1 MYRTARGL
9 APVRAIPARF
19 SKGQITVKTSS
30 SSTLAAGV
38 TPEECPPADRYL
50 ARRRPGRSAFANGAP
65 TTRDAASTH
74 RQTILVAD
82 DDPIL
87 LSSVALLLRSAG
99 YGCIRARNGE
109 QALRRI
115 VDERLDVDL
124 LLLDVFMPG
133 LDGFTAWRQINR
145 HRPNIPCII
154 MSAAFDSELALR
166 LRPDDVLQK
175 PFEPAALLVSVRNA
189 LAAPTP

>member
-1 MYRTARGL
+1 ME
-9 APVRAIPARF
+9 
-19 SKGQITVKTSS
+19 TSS

-50 ARRRPGRSAFANGAP
+50 ARRRPSRSAFANGAP